1 MVQTQATGATDVQVP
16 FWLVAGRHGRLG
28 RAAGNALARAALTLA
43 PTPGR
48 RLAVSAGLDV
58 LARASGTPTA
68 RGASAAYLHQGYV
81 RLHAGPVRLTAG
93 RVEHV
98 QGLIDTTLSAGGT
111 TWSANA
117 TPVPAVRLAL
127 ARYVGVPGTRGVVAV
142 RGSFAHGWFEPDRFV
157 ERAYLHSKQ
166 LYLRLLPERAPAQI
180 HAGIIHNVM
189 WGGTHPELGNLPDGW
204 RAFRRVL
211 IQKELEGDEG
221 LTGEGR
227 NSAVGN
233 AVAAYDVAVTGDVR
247 DWRGR
252 AYRQF
257 YIETGV
263 SAQLRSPWDGL
274 WGMSLRRAEGGRLV
288 DRLLYE
294 HLRFVRQNA
303 RYDLPGD
310 LGRRGRERYY
320 TSTEYEDG
328 WTYGGRLLGTPLAL
342 LDADAPRLARTD
354 RPGGT
359 PFAVASNI
367 VVAHHLGLAGQ
378 VAPGWRYRALVTYH
392 RHHGSRDNR
401 LARRRDQVSALAE
414 VTARLWPA
422 RGLAATAAVAADAGA
437 AFADR
442 VGLLVGLT
450 WRPSGPWRRSPHGSS
465 LHVWT
470 AHARAAHVRAAHVRV
485 ASGRPTSGRPTA
497 F

>member
-1 MVQTQATGATDVQVP
+1 LALLLAPLLALSLAARPLAAQPLGGVPARLDAMLGAQATGATDAQAP

-28 RAAGNALARAALTLA
+28 RAAGHALGRAALTLA
-43 PTPGR
+43 PAPGR
-48 RLAVSAGLDV
+48 RLTLSAGLDV

-68 RGASAAYLHQGYV
+68 RGASAAYVHQGYL
-81 RLHAGPVRLTAG
+81 RLHAGPARLTAG
-93 RVEHV
+93 RIEHV

-117 TPVPAVRLAL
+117 TPVPAVRLDL
-127 ARYVGVPGTRGVVAV
+127 ARYVGVPGTRGFVAV
-142 RGSFAHGWFEPDRFV
+142 RGSFAHGWFEADRFV

-166 LYLRLLPERAPAQI
+166 LYLRFLPERVPVQV
-180 HAGIIHNVM
+180 HAGVVHNVM
-189 WGGTHPELGNLPDGW
+189 WAGTHPELGDLADGW
-204 RAFRRVL
+204 RAFRRVVF
-211 IQKELEGDEG
+211 QQELEGDEG
-221 LTGEGR
+221 LPGEGR

-233 AVAAYDVAVTGDVR
+233 AVAAYDVAVAGR
-247 DWRGR
+247 ARGWRGR

-274 WGMSLRRAEGGRLV
+274 WGVSLRRAPEAGGRLV
-288 DRLLYE
+288 ERVVYE

-303 RYDLPGD
+303 RYDLPGA

-320 TSTEYEDG
+320 TSTDYEDG
-328 WTYGGRLLGTPLAL
+328 WTYAGRILGTPLVL

-354 RPGGT
+354 LPGGT

-414 VTARLWPA
+414 VTARVWPA
-422 RGLAATAAVAADAGA
+422 RGLAATAALALDAGQV
-437 AFADR
+437 FADR
-442 VGLLVGLT
+442 AGLLVGLT
-450 WRPSGPWRRSPHGSS
+450 WRPTLGDGG
-465 LHVWT
+465 T
-470 AHARAAHVRAAHVRV
+470 
-485 ASGRPTSGRPTA
+485 